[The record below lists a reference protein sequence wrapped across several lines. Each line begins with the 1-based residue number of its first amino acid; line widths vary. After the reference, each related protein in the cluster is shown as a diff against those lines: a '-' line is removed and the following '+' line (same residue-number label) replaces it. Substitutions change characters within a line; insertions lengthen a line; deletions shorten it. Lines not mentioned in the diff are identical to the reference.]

1 MGRELGKSHHP
12 ISPSTICLLMSH
24 SALRPVSD
32 HNLFLSVRHFG
43 WGSALPHS
51 ESPVEMWFSVGGIL
65 EQGIKGLDLK
75 SGGSESE
82 SMPLAFVR
90 YMILDKS
97 YNLYF
102 TICKMKVV
110 IHHEIISRLEWKD
123 G

>member
-1 MGRELGKSHHP
+1 M
-12 ISPSTICLLMSH
+12 
-24 SALRPVSD
+24 
-32 HNLFLSVRHFG
+32 
-43 WGSALPHS
+43 
-51 ESPVEMWFSVGGIL
+51 EMWFSVGGIL
-65 EQGIKGLDLK
+65 EQGIRGLDLK

-82 SMPLAFVR
+82 SMPLAFVS